1 MPDGAKYRIEEIARK
16 LVLVSGKLNSII
28 ERRKSVPAYEAL
40 QIIAG
45 IMEEDLHRLRQE
57 IENEKA

>member
-1 MPDGAKYRIEEIARK
+1 MPDGAKYSIEEIARK

-28 ERRKSVPAYEAL
+28 EHRKSVSAYEAL

-45 IMEEDLHRLRQE
+45 IMEDDLHQLRKELEQ
-57 IENEKA
+57 